1 MIHQLTWMQAMT
13 NPDFPPLPSYSQTT
27 TQNESWVNVTLTTTH
42 SDGSKSQV
50 FFLAKK

>member
-1 MIHQLTWMQAMT
+1 MQMMT
-13 NPDFPPLPSYSQTT
+13 NPDFPPLPSYSQSSVS
-27 TQNESWVNVTLTTTH
+27 NASWVNVTLTTTH